1 MRPLVQLPMTTWS
14 ILTPFSSAAGCVLEG
29 RCGLAT
35 ISGIS
40 SAFHE

>member
-14 ILTPFSSAAGCVLEG
+14 MLMSFNSAAGWVLEG

-35 ISGIS
+35 MSGIS
-40 SAFHE
+40 SALQR